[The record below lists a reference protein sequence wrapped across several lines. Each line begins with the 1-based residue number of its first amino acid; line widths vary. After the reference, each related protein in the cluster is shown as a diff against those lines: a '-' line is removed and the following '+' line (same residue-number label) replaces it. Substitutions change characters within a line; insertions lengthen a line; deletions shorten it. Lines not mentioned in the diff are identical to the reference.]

1 MKKILYVAMGALML
15 TSCYEDKGNY
25 DYHFDDLNKV
35 DISDV
40 TYTPSAYQGVSGSVI
55 EIQMPM
61 TEDKV
66 QRVEANL
73 KQTLADNYDN
83 LDFTWYSSYTVT
95 EKDPNT
101 GRDVTKTLR
110 DTLHT
115 NGYVDLDFPANTD
128 RSYNLMMV
136 VKDKTTDLD
145 YYANLNVKTR
155 LLFKNSLF
163 FLHQKGSETYLGN
176 VEKIGSTL
184 ESRSNAYQTAFPNA
198 TDNVFSNS
206 IKLGFTTYIPSRT
219 ATAALMVFN
228 ADGRGYAYNTLKGLE
243 RFNVPLVPT
252 GSTSFVA
259 SRLVDIG
266 SSSTFNKF
274 DILLSRDGRYYIGKM
289 APYFMVP
296 GADSYDE
303 TLNPGDYQ
311 VTAATVTT
319 DNFVLWDA
327 KNNRFIYQSNGDYVP
342 AWDIEGLAGTQSQMA
357 VKDAHVDFSSLG
369 SLSPMG
375 KQAVYAFISSHS
387 EFFEDAKPQFIFKDN
402 ADNFYLYELTSTD
415 GGKDS
420 KAKATRGG
428 DDYDDASSSQAA
440 YTITGK
446 RLTDFHPGSNLSSIT
461 YNPWF
466 STNYI
471 FYAKDDQVIRHN
483 LSNGDEEVIYT
494 APVGYT
500 VSVIKFRTYDSESNS
515 SMSSNFGDLGLYLS
529 IGMNKGDNGAVAEIK
544 LTSSADVDESYGI
557 FCDKD
562 ADGNA
567 FGKIL
572 DVQFAHMYSFS
583 KDSQ

>member
-1 MKKILYVAMGALML
+1 MKKILYVAMCALML
-15 TSCYEDKGNY
+15 ASCYEDKGNY

-40 TYTPSAYQGVSGSVI
+40 TYTPSAYEGVSGSVI

-95 EKDPNT
+95 ETNPMT
-101 GRDVTKTLR
+101 GRETTKTLR

-115 NGYVDLDFPANTD
+115 RGYVDLDFPANTD

-176 VEKIGSTL
+176 VEKIGNNL
-184 ESRSNAYQTAFPNA
+184 ESRSNAYQTAFPTA
-198 TDNVFSNS
+198 TDNVFSNA
-206 IKLGFTTYIPSRT
+206 IKLGFTTYVPSRM
-219 ATAALMVFN
+219 AVGALMVFN
-228 ADGRGYAYNTLKGLE
+228 SDGRGYSYNTLKGLQ
-243 RFNVPLVPT
+243 RFDVPLVPT
-252 GSTSFVA
+252 GATSFVA
-259 SRLVDIG
+259 SRLIDVG
-266 SSSTFNKF
+266 SCATLNKF
-274 DILLSRDGRYYIGKM
+274 DCLISRDSQYYIGKM

-296 GADSYDE
+296 GAASYDD

-311 VTAATVTT
+311 VTAATVTA

-327 KNNRFIYQSNGDYVP
+327 KNNRFIYQSNGDNVP
-342 AWDIEGLAGTQSQMA
+342 VWNMDGLAGTQSSMA

-369 SLSPMG
+369 SLSPVG
-375 KQAVYAFISSHS
+375 KQAVYGFIASHS
-387 EFFEDAKPQFIFKDN
+387 EFFQDAKPQFIFKDN
-402 ADNFYLYELTSTD
+402 ADNFYLYELTSVD
-415 GGKDS
+415 GGKNS

-428 DDYDDASSSQAA
+428 DDEDASSSEAA

-446 RLTDFHPGSNLSSIT
+446 RLPDFHPGSNLASIT

-500 VSVIKFRTYDSESNS
+500 VSIIKFRTYDSESNS
-515 SMSSNFGDLGLYLS
+515 TVSSNFGDLGLYLS

-544 LTSSADVDESYGI
+544 LTTSADVDESYSM

>member
-1 MKKILYVAMGALML
+1 MKKILYVAMSALML

-40 TYTPSAYQGVSGSVI
+40 TYTPSAYEGVSGSVI

-61 TEDKV
+61 TENKV

-83 LDFTWYSSYTVT
+83 LDFTWYSSYKVT
-95 EKDPNT
+95 ETNPMT
-101 GRDVTKTLR
+101 GRETTKTLR

-115 NGYVDLDFPANTD
+115 RGYVDLDFPANTD

-155 LLFKNSLF
+155 LLFKKSLF

-176 VEKIGSTL
+176 VEKIGSSL
-184 ESRSNAYQTAFPNA
+184 ESRSNAYQTAFPTT
-198 TDNVFSNS
+198 TDNVFSNA
-206 IKLGFTTYIPSRT
+206 IKLGFTTYISSRT

-228 ADGRGYAYNTLKGLE
+228 ADGRGYSYNTLKGLQ
-243 RFNVPLVPT
+243 RFDVPLVPT
-252 GSTSFVA
+252 GSTPFVA
-259 SRLVDIG
+259 SRLVDVG
-266 SSSTFNKF
+266 SSATFNKF
-274 DILLSRDGRYYIGKM
+274 YCLISRDGQFYIGKM

-296 GADSYDE
+296 GAASYDN
-303 TLNPGDYQ
+303 TLHSGDYQ
-311 VTAATVTT
+311 VTAATVTA

-342 AWDIEGLAGTQSQMA
+342 AWSMDGLAGTQSSMA

-369 SLSPMG
+369 SLSPVG
-375 KQAVYAFISSHS
+375 KQAVYAFIASHS

-402 ADNFYLYELTSTD
+402 ADNFYLYELTSVD
-415 GGKDS
+415 GGKNS

-428 DDYDDASSSQAA
+428 DDEDASSSEAA

-446 RLTDFHPGSNLSSIT
+446 RLPDFHPGSNLASIT

-500 VSVIKFRTYDSESNS
+500 VSIIKFRTYDSESNS
-515 SMSSNFGDLGLYLS
+515 TLSSNFGDLGLYLS

-544 LTSSADVDESYGI
+544 LTTSADVDESYTM

>member
-1 MKKILYVAMGALML
+1 MKKILYVAMSALML

-40 TYTPSAYQGVSGSVI
+40 TYTPSAYEGVSGSVI

-95 EKDPNT
+95 ETNPMT
-101 GRDVTKTLR
+101 GRETTKTLR

-115 NGYVDLDFPANTD
+115 RGYVDLDFPANTD

-163 FLHQKGSETYLGN
+163 FLHQKGSETFLGN
-176 VEKIGSTL
+176 VEKIGSNL
-184 ESRSNAYQTAFPNA
+184 ESRSNAYQTAFPTA
-198 TDNVFSNS
+198 TDNVFSNA
-206 IKLGFTTYIPSRT
+206 IKLGFTTYVPSRM
-219 ATAALMVFN
+219 AVGALMVFN
-228 ADGRGYAYNTLKGLE
+228 SDGRGYSYNTLKGLQ
-243 RFNVPLVPT
+243 RFDVPLVPT
-252 GSTSFVA
+252 GATSFVA
-259 SRLVDIG
+259 NRLIDVG

-274 DILLSRDGRYYIGKM
+274 DCLISRDGQFYIGKM
-289 APYFMVP
+289 VPYFMVP
-296 GADSYDE
+296 GAASHDN

-311 VTAATVTT
+311 VTAATVTA

-327 KNNRFIYQSNGDYVP
+327 QNNRFIYQSNGDYVP
-342 AWDIEGLAGTQSQMA
+342 AWSMDGLAGTQSSMA

-369 SLSPMG
+369 SLSPVG
-375 KQAVYAFISSHS
+375 KQAVYGFIASHS
-387 EFFEDAKPQFIFKDN
+387 EFFQDAKPQFIFKDN
-402 ADNFYLYELTSTD
+402 ADNFYLYELTSVD
-415 GGKDS
+415 GGKNS

-428 DDYDDASSSQAA
+428 DDEDASSSEAA

-446 RLTDFHPGSNLSSIT
+446 RLPDFHPGSNLASIT

-500 VSVIKFRTYDSESNS
+500 VSIIKFRTYDSESNS
-515 SMSSNFGDLGLYLS
+515 TLSSNFGDLGLYLS

-544 LTSSADVDESYGI
+544 LTTSADVDESYSM

>member
-1 MKKILYVAMGALML
+1 
-15 TSCYEDKGNY
+15 
-25 DYHFDDLNKV
+25 
-35 DISDV
+35 
-40 TYTPSAYQGVSGSVI
+40 
-55 EIQMPM
+55 
-61 TEDKV
+61 
-66 QRVEANL
+66 
-73 KQTLADNYDN
+73 
-83 LDFTWYSSYTVT
+83 
-95 EKDPNT
+95 
-101 GRDVTKTLR
+101 
-110 DTLHT
+110 
-115 NGYVDLDFPANTD
+115 
-128 RSYNLMMV
+128 MMV

-176 VEKIGSTL
+176 VEKIGSNL
-184 ESRSNAYQTAFPNA
+184 ESRSNAYQTAFPTA
-198 TDNVFSNS
+198 TDNVFSNA
-206 IKLGFTTYIPSRT
+206 IKLGFTTYVPSRM
-219 ATAALMVFN
+219 AVGALMVFN
-228 ADGRGYAYNTLKGLE
+228 SDGRGYSYNTLKGLQ
-243 RFNVPLVPT
+243 RFDVPLVPT
-252 GSTSFVA
+252 GATSFVA
-259 SRLVDIG
+259 SRLIDVG
-266 SSSTFNKF
+266 SSSTYNKF
-274 DILLSRDGRYYIGKM
+274 DCLISRDGQYYIGKI

-296 GADSYDE
+296 GAASYDD

-311 VTAATVTT
+311 VTAATVTA

-327 KNNRFIYQSNGDYVP
+327 KNNRFIYQSNGDNVP
-342 AWDIEGLAGTQSQMA
+342 VWNMDGLAGTQSSMA

-369 SLSPMG
+369 SLSPVG
-375 KQAVYAFISSHS
+375 KQAVYAFIASHS

-402 ADNFYLYELTSTD
+402 ADNFYLYELTSVD
-415 GGKDS
+415 GGKNS

-428 DDYDDASSSQAA
+428 DDEDASSSEAA

-446 RLTDFHPGSNLSSIT
+446 RLPDFHPGSNLASIT

-500 VSVIKFRTYDSESNS
+500 VSIIKFRTYDSESNS
-515 SMSSNFGDLGLYLS
+515 TLSSNFGDLGLYLS

-544 LTSSADVDESYGI
+544 LTTSADVDESYSM